1 MIRDKS
7 ANKPAKKATP
17 QKPAKTTVGKAE
29 ARKTEASKATE
40 VSEATD
46 VSEAEAG
53 KGAAKG
59 GIIAVAPPSFRRE
72 RALIKRGIWP
82 VAGCDEAGRG
92 PLAGPVVAAAVILD
106 PARIPRGIDDSK
118 RLTAEERERLF
129 DKICA
134 TAQVSVVVAS
144 RSRIDRDNIL
154 RASLWA
160 LKRAV
165 GALPE
170 APRHVFV
177 DGRDRLDT
185 ACDCEAV
192 IGGDGIVLSIAAAS
206 IIAKVT
212 RDRLMCALAQDCPGY
227 GFEQHKGYAVPD
239 HLDALDRLGPSVHHR
254 SFFAPVAAAR
264 AKHMPWTVE
273 PVQDLFAVTEVDV
286 QVDASVEID
295 ASARL

>member
-1 MIRDKS
+1 MIRDK
-7 ANKPAKKATP
+7 KPAKVA
-17 QKPAKTTVGKAE
+17 AK
-29 ARKTEASKATE
+29 
-40 VSEATD
+40 
-46 VSEAEAG
+46 
-53 KGAAKG
+53 KGAAKKAAPAKAG
-59 GIIAVAPPSFRRE
+59 KAAAPKPTGAAAGKKGIIAIAPPSFRRE
-72 RALIKRGIWP
+72 RALIKRGVWP

-106 PARIPRGIDDSK
+106 PDRIPRGIDDSK

-134 TAQVSVVVAS
+134 TAQVSVAVAS
-144 RSRIDRDNIL
+144 PSRIDRDNIL

-165 GALPE
+165 VALPE
-170 APRHVFV
+170 QPRHVFV

-185 ACDCEAV
+185 ECDCEAV
-192 IGGDGIVLSIAAAS
+192 IGGDGLVLSIAAAS

-227 GFEQHKGYAVPD
+227 GFEQHKGYGVPE
-239 HLDALDRLGPSVHHR
+239 HLEALNRLGPTIHHR
-254 SFFAPVAAAR
+254 RFFAPVAAAR

-273 PVQDLFAVTEVDV
+273 PVQDLFAVTEV
-286 QVDASVEID
+286 QVEASVEID
-295 ASARL
+295 ASAGL

>member
-1 MIRDKS
+1 MIRDTSASTPAGKTASRKAAAVKSVKS
-7 ANKPAKKATP
+7 ATAKA
-17 QKPAKTTVGKAE
+17 ASGKTSGK
-29 ARKTEASKATE
+29 
-40 VSEATD
+40 
-46 VSEAEAG
+46 
-53 KGAAKG
+53 KGV
-59 GIIAVAPPSFRRE
+59 IAVAPPSFRRE

-106 PARIPRGIDDSK
+106 PDRIPRGIDDSK
-118 RLTAEERERLF
+118 RLTAEAREELF
-129 DKICA
+129 AKICA
-134 TAQVSVVVAS
+134 TAQVSVAIAS
-144 RSRIDRDNIL
+144 RARIDRDNIL

-165 GALPE
+165 VTLPE

-185 ACDCEAV
+185 PCDCEAV
-192 IGGDGIVLSIAAAS
+192 IGGDGLVLSIAAAS
-206 IIAKVT
+206 IVAKVT

-227 GFEQHKGYAVPD
+227 GFEQHKGYAVPE
-239 HLDALDRLGPSVHHR
+239 HLEALNRLGPTVHHR

-273 PVQDLFAVTEVDV
+273 PAQDLFSVTQIERQMAVNGD
-286 QVDASVEID
+286 ID
-295 ASARL
+295 SSAGL

>member
-7 ANKPAKKATP
+7 AKTPAKDAPNKDAAKKAA
-17 QKPAKTTVGKAE
+17 PAKAGKAP
-29 ARKTEASKATE
+29 ATK
-40 VSEATD
+40 VS
-46 VSEAEAG
+46 AG
-53 KGAAKG
+53 KSAGKKG
-59 GIIAVAPPSFRRE
+59 IAVASPTFRRE
-72 RALIKRGIWP
+72 RALIKRGVWP

-106 PARIPRGIDDSK
+106 PDRIPRGIDDSK

-134 TAQVSVVVAS
+134 TAQVSVAVAS
-144 RSRIDRDNIL
+144 PSRIDRDNIL

-165 GALPE
+165 VALPE

-185 ACDCEAV
+185 PCNCEAV

-206 IIAKVT
+206 IVAKVT

-227 GFEQHKGYAVPD
+227 GFEQHKGYGVPE
-239 HLDALDRLGPSVHHR
+239 HLDALNRLGPTVHHR

-264 AKHMPWTVE
+264 AKHMPWTIE
-273 PVQDLFAVTEVDV
+273 PVRDLFEVNDVDV
-286 QVDASVEID
+286 QVEAAVEID
-295 ASARL
+295 ASAGL

>member
-1 MIRDKS
+1 MRRPGRLRTIPAMIRDKS
-7 ANKPAKKATP
+7 AKTPAKDAPRKDAAKKAA
-17 QKPAKTTVGKAE
+17 PAKAGKAPATKTTTVP
-29 ARKTEASKATE
+29 
-40 VSEATD
+40 
-46 VSEAEAG
+46 AG
-53 KGAAKG
+53 KK

-72 RALIKRGIWP
+72 RALIKCGVWP

-106 PARIPRGIDDSK
+106 PDRIPRGIDDSK
-118 RLTAEERERLF
+118 RLTAEEREKLF

-134 TAQVSVVVAS
+134 TAQVSVAVAS
-144 RSRIDRDNIL
+144 PSRIDRDNIL

-165 GALPE
+165 VALPE

-185 ACDCEAV
+185 PCDCEAV

-227 GFEQHKGYAVPD
+227 GFEQHKGYAVPE

-254 SFFAPVAAAR
+254 RFFAPVAAAR

-273 PVQDLFAVTEVDV
+273 PVPDLFAVTEVEV
-286 QVDASVEID
+286 PVEASVEID
-295 ASARL
+295 ASANL

>member
-1 MIRDKS
+1 MRRPGRLRTIPAMIRDKS
-7 ANKPAKKATP
+7 AKTPAKDAPNKDAA
-17 QKPAKTTVGKAE
+17 KRAAPAKAGKA
-29 ARKTEASKATE
+29 AATK
-40 VSEATD
+40 VS
-46 VSEAEAG
+46 AG
-53 KGAAKG
+53 KSAGKK
-59 GIIAVAPPSFRRE
+59 GIIAVASPSFRRE
-72 RALIKRGIWP
+72 RALIKRGVWP

-106 PARIPRGIDDSK
+106 PDRIPRGIDDSK

-134 TAQVSVVVAS
+134 TAQVSVAVAS
-144 RSRIDRDNIL
+144 PSRIDRDNIL

-165 GALPE
+165 VALPE

-185 ACDCEAV
+185 PCDCEAV

-206 IIAKVT
+206 IVAKVT

-227 GFEQHKGYAVPD
+227 GFEQHKGYGVPE
-239 HLDALDRLGPSVHHR
+239 HLDALNRLGPTVHHR
-254 SFFAPVAAAR
+254 RFFAPVAAAR

-273 PVQDLFAVTEVDV
+273 PVQDLFGVTEV
-286 QVDASVEID
+286 QVEASVEID
-295 ASARL
+295 VPANL